1 VVDAYDVKIAEI
13 SQPASPAPTPEGRET
28 AATKALE
35 WAESAGS
42 RTEASERTDL
52 SAHIRENL
60 AKRAV
65 RDMGLAK
72 GYLEQAIRE
81 AKAETLRE
89 VRAEMDAWRDIE
101 ARERPAYPA
110 LDVLRVVINSLDCK
124 LFALTGGTEE
134 P

>member
-1 VVDAYDVKIAEI
+1 
-13 SQPASPAPTPEGRET
+13 
-28 AATKALE
+28 
-35 WAESAGS
+35 
-42 RTEASERTDL
+42 
-52 SAHIRENL
+52 
-60 AKRAV
+60 
-65 RDMGLAK
+65 MGLAK